1 MSQPPQSAS
10 PLLKARLAGVFYLLT
25 IGVGAFDHL
34 TVGRGVVIDGDAVRT
49 AHNLIAAEPLYR
61 LAFALDLLPVYVVVT
76 VLFYQLLKPVSPTWS
91 LLAAAMSLV
100 GGAVGSA
107 IAVMQLQPVL
117 TLVSASALSAFN
129 PVQRDQLAML
139 MLDLHAT
146 GFLISLV
153 FFGSYCLILGGLI
166 FASRFMPRLVGL
178 LLALGGA
185 AYLGYSLTDFVAP
198 SLAAAF
204 AGPALLLGSLGEGV
218 LTLWLLI
225 FGVDAAKWR
234 QRAS

>member
-1 MSQPPQSAS
+1 MSQPSRTAS
-10 PLLKARLAGVFYLLT
+10 PRLKARLAGVFYLLT
-25 IGVGAFDHL
+25 IGIGAFDHL
-34 TVGRGVVIDGDAVRT
+34 TVGRGVAIGGDAIRT
-49 AHNLIAAEPLYR
+49 AHNLLAYEPLYR
-61 LAFALDLLPVYVVVT
+61 IAFALDLAPVYVVVT

-117 TLVSASALSAFN
+117 TLVSASALSAFD
-129 PVQRDQLAML
+129 PAQRDQLAML

-153 FFGSYCLILGGLI
+153 FFGAYCMILGGLI

-178 LLALGGA
+178 LLALGGG
-185 AYLGYSLTDFVAP
+185 AYLGYSLADFVSP
-198 SLAAAF
+198 SLASAF
-204 AGPALLLGSLGEGV
+204 AGPALLLGSLGEAV
-218 LTLWLLI
+218 LTLWLLV
-225 FGVDAAKWR
+225 FGVDAARWR